1 MEFSNN
7 EKMTDKAFSRIM
19 LSSILAIVLCM
30 AALCSTSYAWFTTSL
45 STKGQLTAANFDI
58 TVSVTDT
65 GAALDAEE
73 DGSYILPAGEYTVN
87 LQKSANATAQR
98 GYASIRCGSEVFY
111 TQAIDGATIEFTLIA
126 ASEIR
131 VSFIAEMGICAL
143 EDRGWDD
150 LALTLGAP

>member
-1 MEFSNN
+1 MEFSNK

-45 STKGQLTAANFDI
+45 STNGQLTAANFDI

-65 GAALDAEE
+65 AAAVEAEE
-73 DGSYILPAGEYTVN
+73 DGSFILPAGEYTVSI
-87 LQKSANATAQR
+87 QKSANATAQR

-126 ASEIR
+126 ATEVQASFVAEI
-131 VSFIAEMGICAL
+131 GICAL
-143 EDRGWDD
+143 DDRGWDD
-150 LALTLGAP
+150 LTLTLGTP